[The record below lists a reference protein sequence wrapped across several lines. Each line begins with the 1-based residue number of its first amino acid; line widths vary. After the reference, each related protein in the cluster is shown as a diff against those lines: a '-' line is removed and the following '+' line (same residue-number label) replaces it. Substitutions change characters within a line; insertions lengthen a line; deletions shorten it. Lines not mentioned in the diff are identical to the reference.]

1 MTSPLD
7 LDAAATRDAI
17 RAVGEGIARWYESI
31 RGLAPAGAS
40 LDPATGG
47 VRRDW
52 TPPDLLGDA
61 QPPESGAPLEPLV
74 RFVTDAIGPDGG
86 IVGHPGYM
94 AYVAGS
100 ANVVSVLGHALA
112 AAVNPYT
119 GTFATAPAAVRL
131 EDQVI
136 RWFARIVG
144 FPDDAGGFL
153 TTGSSLA
160 ILSAVI
166 AARER
171 ASAPWET
178 ARCYVSDQTHH
189 CVGKAL
195 FAAGFRRENLVIV
208 PTREFSMDAAAL
220 AACMEADRAAGH
232 VPVLVVGTAG
242 STNTG
247 RADPLARI
255 ADIAAAHGAW
265 FHCDAAY
272 GGFFRLADDL
282 PCLRGMERA
291 DSISLDP
298 HKALQMPYGTGAL
311 LVRHVRDLRFPRN
324 LAATYMPPM
333 EESDLR
339 LEYSDIGPELT
350 RDFRGLRVW
359 LAIRHFGLAAFREN
373 LRAKLAL
380 AKRAAAA
387 LDAMPAIER
396 PAPVDLAILTFRV
409 RGDASGDRTRSLLR
423 AINEDGRF
431 FLTACL
437 LDGRPAIRICMLGF
451 RCDERIVDALLDR
464 IRRGSAE

>member
-1 MTSPLD
+1 MKSPLEFD
-7 LDAAATRDAI
+7 SEQTREAI
-17 RAVGEGIARWYESI
+17 RVVGEGIARWYGSI
-31 RGLAPAGAS
+31 RERRPAGTCVDVS
-40 LDPATGG
+40 TGG

-52 TPPDLLGDA
+52 TVPPALADA
-61 QPPESGAPLEPLV
+61 ALPERGEALEPLV
-74 RFVTDAIGPDGG
+74 RFVTDVIGPDGG

-94 AYVAGS
+94 AYVAGT
-100 ANVVSVLGHALA
+100 ANLVSVLGQSLA
-112 AAVNPYT
+112 SAVNPYT
-119 GTFATAPAAVRL
+119 GTYATAPAAVRL

-136 RWFARIVG
+136 RWFAGIVG
-144 FPDDAGGFL
+144 LPPDAGGFL
-153 TTGSSLA
+153 TSGSSLA

-171 ASAPWET
+171 AKAPWEK
-178 ARCYVSDQTHH
+178 ARIYVSGQTHH

-195 FAAGFRRENLVIV
+195 FAAGFRAENLVV
-208 PTREFSMDAAAL
+208 LPTRDFAMDADAL
-220 AACMEADRAAGH
+220 VSRLAADRAAGL

-247 RADPLARI
+247 RADPLHAI
-255 ADIAAAHGAW
+255 ADAAAAHGAW

-272 GGFFRLADDL
+272 GGFFRLAGDV
-282 PCLRGMERA
+282 PALRGMERA

-311 LVRHVRDLRFPRN
+311 LVRHVQDLRFPRE

-333 EESDLR
+333 DESDLR

-359 LAIRHFGLAAFREN
+359 LALRHFGLAPFREN

-380 AKRAAAA
+380 AQRAAAA
-387 LDAMPAIER
+387 IDGMPALER
-396 PAPVDLAILTFRV
+396 AAPVDLAIVAFRV
-409 RGDASGDRTRSLLR
+409 RGDASGDRTRALLR
-423 AINEDGRF
+423 AVNEDGRF

-451 RCDERIVDALLDR
+451 RCDDAVVDALLAK
-464 IRRGSAE
+464 IRASA